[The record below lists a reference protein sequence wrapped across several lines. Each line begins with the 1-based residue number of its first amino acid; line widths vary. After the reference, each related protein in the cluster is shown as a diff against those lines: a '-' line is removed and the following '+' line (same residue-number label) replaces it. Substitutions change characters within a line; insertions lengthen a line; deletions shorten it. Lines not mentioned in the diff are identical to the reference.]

1 MKQQYRRYPKLN
13 LTPVIPNKPIAE
25 KLVAVE
31 KDIKA
36 FGKYIEH
43 VKNGGNKF
51 DVEFNQRIDK
61 LETIETKLVTLKI
74 AYNLAKKCDEKIMS
88 KVDLEYWYYT
98 TFRNTYSKKLRKY
111 HK

>member
-1 MKQQYRRYPKLN
+1 MKQQYRRYPKIN

-25 KLVAVE
+25 KLVVVE

-36 FGKYIEH
+36 FSKYIEH
-43 VKNGGNKF
+43 VKKGGDKS

-74 AYNLAKKCDEKIMS
+74 AYNIAKKGNENFMS

-98 TFRNTYSKKLRKY
+98 TFRNKYSKKLRKY